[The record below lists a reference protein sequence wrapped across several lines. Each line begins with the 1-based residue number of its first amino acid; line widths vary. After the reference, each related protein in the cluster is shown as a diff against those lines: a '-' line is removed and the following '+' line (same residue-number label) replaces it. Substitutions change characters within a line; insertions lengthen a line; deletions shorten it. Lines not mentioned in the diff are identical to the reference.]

1 MREITGNDGQVIFG
15 DLLTQDILNLPANVR
30 IEDIP
35 DNFLVNS
42 TAQGKTYKGNLQ
54 VNAII
59 NGTNL
64 QNNEDIYFHIC
75 YPSHVKMSDDQYTAW
90 TQRFLNH
97 SQDERIIFVPNE
109 QEGE

>member
-42 TAQGKTYKGNLQ
+42 TA
-54 VNAII
+54 
-59 NGTNL
+59 
-64 QNNEDIYFHIC
+64 
-75 YPSHVKMSDDQYTAW
+75 
-90 TQRFLNH
+90 
-97 SQDERIIFVPNE
+97 
-109 QEGE
+109 